1 MRVNAYLYKNGSFET
16 HDDIA
21 YNKGLRY
28 SLVLGFGNKELLNKA
43 DVYQQIASKFKGAQI
58 ALCSTA
64 GEIFDAK
71 LYDDTISITAIQFEN
86 TPIKTAQVN
95 IQQYANSYE
104 AGIALVKQ
112 LEGKDLKHIF
122 LLSDGG
128 LVNGSELVLGVES
141 ARLENVN
148 VTGGLAGDGDR
159 FQSTLVGLNMQ
170 PAIGNIVA
178 IGFYG
183 SAINITNGSNGG
195 WETFGLEQT
204 ITKSKSNVLYE
215 IDNKNALDLYKMYLG
230 KFAKDLPGSALL
242 FPLSVNLPGSCDT
255 VVRTILSIDTENQS
269 MIFAGDVPEGSK
281 VRFMKANFDNLI
293 EAASLAAKES
303 VGETHSDNT
312 KLSVLISCVGRK
324 LILKDRVDEELE
336 AVKEALG
343 KHSIT
348 TGFYSYG
355 EIAPCNS
362 QTCCELHNQTMTVTT
377 FEEDTVVLHK
387 LLQKQINKHLDD
399 DIRNH
404 PAVTSLLHAING
416 SYQSFEQD
424 KDFLHHAFDISEKGY
439 QEVHSNLL
447 NEFKLKKLS
456 IEKLKE
462 GLDNMNPQ
470 ELFEANNDDDGLFS
484 VIDYVNSEISKRKTS
499 EASLSRTNELLTT
512 LLSNLHSGILI
523 ENEDRKILFANEL
536 FCEQFDI
543 PASPAQLI
551 GADCAESAEQ
561 NKHHFKKP
569 EEFVSRINA
578 LLSKREKAANMEFE
592 MQNGKI
598 LSLDYIPVYIQNEYK
613 GHLWEYTDVTER
625 KNSENALIN
634 LNNLKENILNGTNL
648 SLVYV
653 DKSGMIKSFNRG
665 SEEMLEYSADEV
677 VNQKNIMSFFSN
689 EEIEARSKKLSYD
702 MKMSVPATFETLVA
716 KAKNGVVDT
725 NEWTYFGKDH
735 KKQFVVLSVSHIKD
749 SNTDQEGYLFIARN
763 ITEQIETKLA
773 LHESEAR
780 YKEIVEKST
789 DIIFK
794 TNESGHF
801 VFVNP
806 VAERITGY
814 SKEEFLSFRFTDI
827 IRDDYKVKT
836 EKFYARQI
844 RKNIPSTYFE
854 FPIFDKSGK
863 EVWIGQS
870 VQLSWKDEEQF
881 ELIALAIDIT
891 RQKKAE
897 RDIIQSNQRLELFQ
911 TLINHTYDAI
921 EVSREDGQLLYVNN
935 EAANRFGIDVN
946 RLDEYT
952 VSDLDPMFQDE
963 VRWKRNLEELKNT
976 DFITLESE
984 NINQKTAEVFP
995 VEVTMRYI
1003 KINNTGYVIA
1013 NSRNISTRK
1022 KIEQLLK
1029 SQEQK
1034 YRNIIANMNLGLLEV
1049 DLDDNIRFANQSFT
1063 HMSGYD
1069 LFDLIGKKAAS
1080 LFTSPESQDLVK
1092 YKNSLRKD
1100 GISDI
1105 YELKV
1110 STKQGELKWWLISG
1124 APLYNESG
1132 QLIGTIGIH
1141 LDITA
1146 QKKLEE
1152 DLEKAKTKAEEGSKA
1167 KESFIANMSHEIRT
1181 PLNAITGM
1189 IRELGKEK
1197 LNSKQKAYVQNSENA
1212 SKHLLSVIN
1221 NILDISKI
1229 EAGELNIENEHFI
1242 LSESLNK
1249 VITMLK
1255 PRAEEKGILLKL
1267 AIQPAVHDA
1276 VMGDALRVEQILI
1289 NLLGN
1294 AIKFTTSGFVQ
1305 LSCKVLKSIANGQQ
1319 IELKVTDT
1327 GVGMEATYL
1336 NRIFSKFSQEDKS
1349 TSRKYGGT
1357 GLGMAITYQLVQ
1369 LMHGEIL
1376 VDSVKNKG
1384 SEFSVI
1390 LDFNRSNKEVEV
1402 SEAVEVSNE
1411 HLQDLSI
1418 LLVEDNE
1425 MNRLVAQNTL
1435 KYYGCKI
1442 TEAVNGLEAIKMLR
1456 KKSFDIILM
1465 DIQMPEMNG
1474 IEATKMIRTQL
1485 NIKTPIIALTANAF
1499 KTELEE
1505 CKAAGMEA
1513 YVTKPFDEANLVKTI
1528 LNYTKAQA
1536 NVQAFQIQNNNDI
1549 KTEMLY
1555 NLKRLNELSR
1565 GDASLLNKI
1574 IQLFLDQTSSTLQ
1587 MMGTKLK
1594 EKDFDEVSRLAHKI
1608 KPNLLN
1614 VGIDSLKDDI
1624 DALEFI
1630 NKTEAN
1636 FNDIE
1641 NHYVKV
1647 EKTLDQV
1654 FKSLQ
1659 LKFPNKHLN

>member
-1 MRVNAYLYKNGSFET
+1 MRVNAYLYKNGQFET
-16 HDDIA
+16 QDEGV
-21 YNKGLRY
+21 YNKGLCY
-28 SLVLGFGNKELLNKA
+28 SLVLAFGKKDLLSNTE
-43 DVYQQIASKFKGAQI
+43 VYAQIASKFKGAQI

-64 GEIFDAK
+64 GEIFDGK
-71 LYDDTISITAIQFEN
+71 FYDDTISITAIQFEN
-86 TPIKTAQVN
+86 TPIKTAQIN
-95 IQQYANSYE
+95 INQFANSYD
-104 AGIALVKQ
+104 AGVALVKQ
-112 LEGKDLKHIF
+112 LDPNDLKHVF
-122 LLSDGG
+122 LLSDGSI
-128 LVNGSELVLGVES
+128 VNGSELVLGIES
-141 ARLENVN
+141 VRLENVN
-148 VTGGLAGDGDR
+148 VTGGLAGDGDQ
-159 FQSTLVGLNMQ
+159 FLSTVVGLNAL
-170 PAIGNIVA
+170 PTSGNIVA

-183 SAINITNGSNGG
+183 SAIKISYGSSGG

-204 ITKSKSNVLYE
+204 ITKSKSNELYE
-215 IDNKNALDLYKMYLG
+215 IDNKNALDLYRMYLG
-230 KFAKDLPGSALL
+230 KYAKDLPGSALL
-242 FPLSVNLPGSCDT
+242 FPLSVNLPGSGDT
-255 VVRTILSIDTENQS
+255 VVRTILSIDNENKS
-269 MIFAGDVPEGSK
+269 MVFAGDVPEGSK

-293 EAASLAAKES
+293 EAASYAAKSSVAEVES
-303 VGETHSDNT
+303 ENT
-312 KLSVLISCVGRK
+312 KLSILISCVGRK

-336 AVKEALG
+336 AVKEVMG
-343 KHSIT
+343 KHTIT

-355 EIAPCNS
+355 EIAPCNN

-377 FEEDTVVLHK
+377 FEEETVVLHK
-387 LLQKQINKHLDD
+387 LLQKQINKHLND

-404 PAVTSLLHAING
+404 PSISGLLHAIND
-416 SYQSFEQD
+416 SYQSFDQD
-424 KDFLHHAFDISEKGY
+424 KDFLHHAFSISEKGY
-439 QEVHSNLL
+439 QEVHNNLL

-462 GLDNMNPQ
+462 GLDKMNAE
-470 ELFEANNDDDGLFS
+470 ELFEVQNDEDGLFS
-484 VIDYVNSEISKRKTS
+484 IIDYVNSEISKRKVS
-499 EASLSRTNELLTT
+499 EQVLSRNNELLTT

-523 ENEDRKILFANEL
+523 ENEDRKILFANDL
-536 FCEQFDI
+536 FCEQFEI
-543 PASPAQLI
+543 PASPQQLI

-561 NKHHFKKP
+561 NKHHFKNP
-569 EEFVSRINA
+569 EQFVSRING
-578 LLSKREKAANMEFE
+578 LLSKREKAVDIEFE

-598 LSLDYIPVYIQNEYK
+598 LSLDYIPVYIEKEYK

-625 KNSENALIN
+625 KNSENTLIN

-648 SLVYV
+648 SLVFV
-653 DKSGMIKSFNRG
+653 DKAGMIKSFNHG
-665 SEEMLEYSADEV
+665 AEEMLEYKAEEV
-677 VNQKNIMSFFSN
+677 VNQKNILSFFDN
-689 EEIEARSKKLSYD
+689 GELEKRAKKLSHEL
-702 MKMSVPATFETLVA
+702 KVSLLPSFESLVV
-716 KAKNGVVDT
+716 KVKKGFVDT
-725 NEWTYFGKDH
+725 NEWTYLGKDN
-735 KKQFVVLSVSHIKD
+735 KKQFVVLSVSLIKA
-749 SNTDQEGYLFIARN
+749 SVADQEGYLFVARS

-773 LHESEAR
+773 LHESESR

-794 TNESGHF
+794 TNENGNF
-801 VFVNP
+801 IFVNP

-814 SKEEFLSFRFTDI
+814 SKDELLSLKFLDVIKDEYRL
-827 IRDDYKVKT
+827 KT
-836 EKFYARQI
+836 ERFYARQI
-844 RKNIPSTYFE
+844 RRNIPSTYFE
-854 FPIFDKSGK
+854 FPILDKNGK
-863 EVWIGQS
+863 EIWIGQS
-870 VQLSWKDEEQF
+870 VQLSWKDGNHF
-881 ELIALAIDIT
+881 EMIALAIDIS

-921 EVSREDGQLLYVNN
+921 EVSKEDGQLLYVNN

-952 VSDLDPMFQDE
+952 VSDLDPMFKDE
-963 VRWKRNLEELKNT
+963 LRWKRNLEELKST

-984 NINQKTAEVFP
+984 NLNQKTGEVYP
-995 VEVTMRYI
+995 VEVTMRYLQ
-1003 KINNTGYVIA
+1003 INNTGYVIA

-1022 KIEQLLK
+1022 KIEHLLK

-1063 HMSGYD
+1063 QMSGYD
-1069 LFDLIGKKAAS
+1069 LFDLIGKKAGS

-1110 STKQGELKWWLISG
+1110 SNKQGELKWWLISG

-1167 KESFIANMSHEIRT
+1167 KETFIANMSHEIRT

-1189 IRELGKEK
+1189 IRELAKEN
-1197 LNSKQKAYVQNSENA
+1197 LNSKQRAYVQNSDNA

-1229 EAGELNIENEHFI
+1229 EAGELNIETEHFL

-1249 VITMLK
+1249 VVTMLK

-1267 AIQPAVHDA
+1267 AIQSSVQDA

-1294 AIKFTTSGFVQ
+1294 AIKFTNCGFVQ
-1305 LSCKVLKSIANGQQ
+1305 LSCKVLRSIANGQQ
-1319 IELKVTDT
+1319 LELKVSDT
-1327 GVGMEATYL
+1327 GVGMEPAYL

-1369 LMHGEIL
+1369 LMHGEIM

-1384 SEFSVI
+1384 SEFSVV
-1390 LDFNRSNKEVEV
+1390 LSFPKSDKVETV
-1402 SEAVEVSNE
+1402 NSAEELLAGQLKNVN
-1411 HLQDLSI
+1411 I

-1435 KYYGCKI
+1435 KYYGCII
-1442 TEAVNGLEAIKMLR
+1442 TEAVNGIEAIKLLQ
-1456 KKSFDIILM
+1456 KQSFDIILM

-1474 IEATKMIRTQL
+1474 IEATKMIRNEL
-1485 NIKTPIIALTANAF
+1485 KIKTPIIALTANAF
-1499 KTELEE
+1499 KTELEA
-1505 CKAAGMEA
+1505 CKVAGMEA
-1513 YVTKPFDEANLVKTI
+1513 YVTKPFEESILIKTI
-1528 LNYTKAQA
+1528 LTYAKLAPTQLTLQA
-1536 NVQAFQIQNNNDI
+1536 NNSDI

-1555 NLKRLNELSR
+1555 NLKRLDEISR

-1574 IQLFLDQTSSTLQ
+1574 IQLFLDQTSTTLQ

-1614 VGIDSLKDDI
+1614 VGIVSLKDDI

-1636 FNDIE
+1636 FKEME
-1641 NHYVKV
+1641 NH
-1647 EKTLDQV
+1647 
-1654 FKSLQ
+1654 
-1659 LKFPNKHLN
+1659 